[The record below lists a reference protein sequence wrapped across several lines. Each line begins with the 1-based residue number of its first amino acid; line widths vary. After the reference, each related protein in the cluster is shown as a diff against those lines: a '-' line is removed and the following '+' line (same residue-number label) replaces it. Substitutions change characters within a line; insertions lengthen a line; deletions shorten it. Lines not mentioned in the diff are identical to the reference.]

1 MDKELY
7 YALEA
12 LCGMWEQYCKGEW
25 GHMCMSAGE
34 HTEEVLDKYNL
45 LINRKGYAA
54 DIDHIQLE
62 KYFIESH
69 QNK

>member
-1 MDKELY
+1 MTKELY
-7 YALEA
+7 KALEA
-12 LCGMWEQYCKGEW
+12 LCMMWEQYCGDEW

-45 LINRKGYAA
+45 LINQKGYAA
-54 DIDHIQLE
+54 DVDWVQLE